1 MLQSILTRTVAF
13 LCVATASSAQQ
24 FLDQTTTRLPVQ
36 TVWSEEVDAADIDGD
51 GDLDLVY
58 GKGNGFS
65 SAGTAQ
71 QNRIQVNDGTGVFTD
86 VTGTAMP
93 VQLSNTKDLDLLDV
107 DGDGDFDLVVAN
119 AFGQQ
124 PRLYLNSGLGVFTDV
139 TATHLPALTLNSFAV
154 AGGDVDK
161 DGDLDLIFTDSGTTT
176 FGGTG
181 GQPRCFINDGTGH
194 FTNETAARLP
204 VTNITSCV
212 DADLLDADNDFDLD
226 LIVVSRD
233 GTPSR
238 LFLNNGSG
246 VFTSGT
252 LPADGTGT
260 YEYATGDVDGD
271 TDADIFVI
279 GQNGLAEGVFKNN
292 PLGTFALVAGG
303 VVSNPSS
310 DDNDASLGD
319 IDNDGDFDVAI
330 AALGTVERFLVN
342 NGSGVF
348 TYSAALLGPTI
359 VDSSL
364 DGEFADV
371 DNDGDLD
378 YVTAVGESGAFQN
391 RIYMNATGAAD
402 SQAPTFRLQT
412 LGATAVA
419 GSIPV
424 WVAVKDIMATDGDP
438 EYQSVT
444 LHYDVNGVIGSRP
457 MKWSGAD
464 FFRGVIPFAAVGQT
478 VMYWV
483 TVVDR
488 NGTAGTSSTVTFSPG
503 VIPSSPMLVI
513 TTPGIGALS
522 VTMYS
527 PTTPGAQEFLFVST
541 ILPPVLGS
549 GPFFG
554 LNADA
559 FNIVFLPTGLPPLH
573 DFLDPLGLQITSFGP
588 GSLPAGFA
596 FDARAVM
603 IASPQPLW
611 TDILRVTIQ

>member
-1 MLQSILTRTVAF
+1 MLKSILTRSAAF
-13 LCVATASSAQQ
+13 VCVATALSAQQ
-24 FLDQTTTRLPVQ
+24 FLDQTSTRLPVQ
-36 TVWSEEVDAADIDGD
+36 AVWSEEVDAADLDGD

-71 QNRIQVNDGTGVFTD
+71 QNKIHINDGTGVFTD
-86 VTGTAMP
+86 QTATLLP

-124 PRLYLNSGLGVFTDV
+124 PRLYLNGGVGVFTDV

-154 AGGDVDK
+154 AGGDLDA
-161 DGDLDLIFTDSGTTT
+161 DGDLDLIFTDSGATT
-176 FGGTG
+176 FGGSG

-194 FTNETAARLP
+194 FANETTTRLP
-204 VTNITSCV
+204 VINITSCV
-212 DADLLDADNDFDLD
+212 DADLSDVDNDFDLD

-233 GTPSR
+233 GSPSR

-246 VFTSGT
+246 VFTTGT

-271 TDADIFVI
+271 NDADIFVI
-279 GQNGLAEGVFKNN
+279 GQNGLAEGVFRNN

-303 VVSNPSS
+303 VVSNPAS

-342 NGSGVF
+342 SGAGIF
-348 TYSAALLGPTI
+348 TYNAALVGTTV

-391 RIYMNATGAAD
+391 RIYINATGAAD
-402 SQAPTFRLQT
+402 TQAPTFRLQV
-412 LGATAVA
+412 LGASTAA

-424 WVAVKDIMATDGDP
+424 LVAVKDIMATDGDP

-444 LHYDVNGVIGSRP
+444 LNYDVNGAMGTAP

-464 FFRGVIPFAAVGQT
+464 FFRGVIPFAGVGQT
-478 VMYWV
+478 VMYSV
-483 TVVDR
+483 TCVDR

-503 VIPSSPMLVI
+503 VNPSAPMLTIV
-513 TTPGIGALS
+513 TPGLGA
-522 VTMYS
+522 VTVTIYS
-527 PTTPGAQEFLFVST
+527 PTTPSAEEFLLVST
-541 ILPPVLGS
+541 VLPPVLGS

-554 LNADA
+554 LNVDA
-559 FNIVFLPTGLPPLH
+559 FNILFLPAGLPPLH
-573 DFLDPLGLQITSFGP
+573 DHLDATGLQISAFGP
-588 GSLPAGFA
+588 GSLPPGFT
-596 FDARAVM
+596 FDARAV
-603 IASPQPLW
+603 IVAAPQPIW
-611 TDILRVTIQ
+611 TNILRVAAP